1 MRTIAVEPTRLEA
14 CAGQIEQLRQ
24 EVERTVARLYERVEL
39 MAANTLDRPGQSGL
53 YNTDSGLSGRFSKSG
68 AVDAAV
74 QRIFEDIGAQLPADA
89 GRTGRAGQPAG

>member
-39 MAANTLDRPGQSGL
+39 MDTADGSFMTSKEAGHLMLHGSTLL
-53 YNTDSGLSGRFSKSG
+53 VGRK
-68 AVDAAV
+68 
-74 QRIFEDIGAQLPADA
+74 
-89 GRTGRAGQPAG
+89 